1 MLLLYKTLK
10 LVLKNYVL
18 RRHVPIDN
26 QGGVISWSGRWLS
39 DRVYPDKYSYQA
51 VIQLPRKIEPIKD
64 FHPGSLRSP

>member
-26 QGGVISWSGRWLS
+26 QGGVIS
-39 DRVYPDKYSYQA
+39 
-51 VIQLPRKIEPIKD
+51 
-64 FHPGSLRSP
+64 